1 MLATVLNDI
10 TSFLYFFGFVVIFF
24 SVLVGI
30 LIKDMSDYD
39 GIGTVAYFVIAL
51 RESIGDMDSGIYTQ
65 DTEYKIIGWIIYFMV
80 IFLGNVIFMNFI
92 IAVVGQSYENC
103 MQRSVAQSFKV
114 KLHMIREYES
124 IMSQQE
130 YENKDW
136 FPNFIILCKPLSEG
150 RNSDGGEM
158 DNEWNGL
165 LKEIEKGVKR
175 QFEATNQ

>member
-1 MLATVLNDI
+1 MLVTVFKDL

-24 SVLVGI
+24 SVFVGI
-30 LIKDMSDYD
+30 ILKDLSDYE
-39 GIGTVAYFVIAL
+39 GIGPVAYFVVAL
-51 RESIGDMDSGIYTQ
+51 RESIGDYDTASYSQ
-65 DTEYKIIGWIIYFMV
+65 NTEYKIIGWIVYLMV
-80 IFLGNVIFMNFI
+80 MFLGNVIFMNFI
-92 IAVVGQSYENC
+92 IAVVSQSYENC
-103 MQRSVAQSFKV
+103 MQRSIAQSFKV

-130 YENKDW
+130 YQNKYW

-165 LKEIEKGVKR
+165 LREIEKGVKR
-175 QFEATNQ
+175 QFEVTN